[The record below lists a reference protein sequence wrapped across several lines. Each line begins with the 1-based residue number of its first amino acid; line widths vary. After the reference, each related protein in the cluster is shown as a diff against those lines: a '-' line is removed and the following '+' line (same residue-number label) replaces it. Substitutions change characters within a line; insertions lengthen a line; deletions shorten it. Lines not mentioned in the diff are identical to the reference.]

1 MIDLRQ
7 RSNAKELMDGDD
19 ISFEAMAQTLK
30 ELNIINTRLGGHAIT
45 ISGVEQLIT
54 QNEPVRICEIGCGGG
69 DNLFAIYKYCL
80 QK

>member
-19 ISFEAMAQTLK
+19 ISFEAMAQTLR

-45 ISGVEQLIT
+45 INGVAQLIT

-69 DNLFAIYKYCL
+69 DNLLLSINITCE
-80 QK
+80 